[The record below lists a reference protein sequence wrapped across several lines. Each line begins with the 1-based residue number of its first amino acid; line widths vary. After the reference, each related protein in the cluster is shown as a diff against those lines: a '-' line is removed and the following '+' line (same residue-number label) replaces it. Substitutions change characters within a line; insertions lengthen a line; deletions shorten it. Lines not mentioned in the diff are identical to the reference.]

1 MMYVFCL
8 AVVAE
13 VKRYKG
19 AKDVGENI
27 VSDDHLWNS
36 EQEDGSG
43 NTYSLCQCYLAF
55 TNTSL
60 SLWNTYT
67 HTMLGQEG
75 FKGDRFLR
83 QIRKDRTDKISYF
96 FQRLFTTGSFRSFI
110 IYLLYKSEV
119 KMFKVLY
126 PSLSW
131 ISAKAVT
138 ICKW

>member
-1 MMYVFCL
+1 MLLQYIQISDHYVHLQLICSIIPHFFFFKYSPTHFLDARTINFSMMYVFCL

-60 SLWNTYT
+60 SL
-67 HTMLGQEG
+67 
-75 FKGDRFLR
+75 
-83 QIRKDRTDKISYF
+83 
-96 FQRLFTTGSFRSFI
+96 
-110 IYLLYKSEV
+110 
-119 KMFKVLY
+119 
-126 PSLSW
+126 
-131 ISAKAVT
+131 
-138 ICKW
+138 